1 MTNEINF
8 KTFIGIDVS
17 KAKLDIFNSAT
28 GELREIENS
37 KPAIRKYIRGL
48 EFSKEILLV
57 IDLTGGYE
65 AQCVDMFYQA
75 GFNIVRAEGRKV
87 KAFARAMNIIAK
99 TDRIDAQ
106 VLAEYGRKF
115 YDRLMLYTPVRRD
128 IKKLV
133 CRLADLKNMLQKEK
147 NHLKAPDCDD
157 YFKTGI
163 KRMITFIEK
172 EIKLLED
179 KIEQQ
184 ILSDEELKKKYEL
197 LISQKGIGKKVAF
210 ILIGLLPELGTANR
224 RQIAALA
231 GVAPIARDSGTL
243 SGYRFTRQGRK
254 DVKKALFIAALVAIR
269 FDTKFKAFYQHLIA
283 NAKKKMVAITAV
295 MRKLLIV
302 LNATCKSLCA

>member
-1 MTNEINF
+1 MINEIKF

-17 KAKLDIFNSAT
+17 KAKLDIFNSQT
-28 GELREIENS
+28 GEVRKIENS
-37 KPAIRKYIRGL
+37 KPAIRTYIKGL
-48 EFSKEILLV
+48 EFSKELLV
-57 IDLTGGYE
+57 IIDLTGGYE
-65 AQCVDMFYQA
+65 ALCVDMFYQA
-75 GFNIVRAEGRKV
+75 GFNLIRAEGRKV
-87 KAFARAMNIIAK
+87 KAFARAMSIIAK

-106 VLAEYGRKF
+106 VLAEYGKKF
-115 YDRLMLYTPVRRD
+115 QDRLTLYTPVRRD

-147 NHLKAPDCDD
+147 NHLQAPDCDA
-157 YFKTGI
+157 YFKAGI
-163 KRMITFIEK
+163 RRMITFIEK
-172 EIKLLED
+172 EIKRLED

-184 ILSDEELKKKYEL
+184 IQSDKELKQKYEIL
-197 LISQKGIGKKVAF
+197 LSQKGIGKKVAF

-254 DVKKALFIAALVAIR
+254 DVKNALFIAAMVAIR
-269 FDTKFKAFYQHLIA
+269 FDPKLAAFYQHLLA
-283 NAKKKMVAITAV
+283 NAKKKMVALTAV

-302 LNATCKSLCA
+302 LNAKCKSLCA